1 LLEAAAKA
9 TNAATAIPAGVRGR
23 HSSAQNIASS
33 RYQGVL
39 TPLSAISIGAV
50 GNSTTAT
57 PSRARSPTDLTWPA
71 LAWKTN
77 RPQAAATT
85 APDTARN
92 RATSG
97 SGQ

>member
-1 LLEAAAKA
+1 MLEAAAKA

-39 TPLSAISIGAV
+39 TPLSAISIGAA

-57 PSRARSPTDLTWPA
+57 PSSARRPADRTWPA

-77 RPQAAATT
+77 KPQAAATT
-85 APDTARN
+85 APDTVRN
-92 RATSG
+92 RVTWG
-97 SGQ
+97 SGK